1 MKKSLLI
8 ITALF
13 LTVGIYGQSKY
24 SIVNKY
30 VKEKYVK
37 VDTIQQDSMSV
48 TIEGPSSMIVSDVEA
63 PSEFAVTKILTDFLD
78 YFMSDQAFGLLD
90 KFLNGG
96 QCSKD
101 RKFYEQI
108 GKDYIKFLV
117 EHHQDS
123 TPPAGGGK

>member
-1 MKKSLLI
+1 MMKKSLLI

-48 TIEGPSSMIVSDVEA
+48 TIEGPSSMIVSDME
-63 PSEFAVTKILTDFLD
+63 S
-78 YFMSDQAFGLLD
+78 
-90 KFLNGG
+90 
-96 QCSKD
+96 C
-101 RKFYEQI
+101 
-108 GKDYIKFLV
+108 
-117 EHHQDS
+117 
-123 TPPAGGGK
+123 